1 MMDLEVFAPMI
12 SNGSKPPVSLM
23 GQSAKEQTW

>member
-12 SNGSKPPVSLM
+12 SNGSSAPVSLT
-23 GQSAKEQTW
+23 GQSAKEQKR